1 MQNGGNSGVPPPPP
15 GVYPVH
21 PPKDPALHDRIIK
34 LCEHVSQRS
43 NNGHE
48 FIKLVKKKEATNPEF
63 AFLFPGQEGNEYYEW
78 KKYCLAYGVDEKM
91 GLKPPNSGGWHGGGA
106 GAGQSGGSGP
116 PSAPRPPEQ
125 HRSASR
131 PPEQH
136 GSGSRTLEQQRS
148 APKPRRQYSET
159 PPMPNTPPLS
169 DSEKK
174 ELAEILKNLEG
185 SKESIKR
192 AGAWIMKHRGKCVDS
207 VLAIKETVLSIPFYD
222 FDKKLHLC
230 WLINDLLHESMQLK
244 DPSQGM
250 YSMDDLTKA
259 IANVLVKVLRG
270 AWQGYRPD
278 QQNKINC
285 LLGLWGQRQIFSHHL
300 VNYFGNSMVA
310 GAPQFN
316 QGGYGYGGGYGA
328 GYGYGGGPPPGW
340 QGPQGPEFGPPPDV
354 DHNMWGQPAENEK
367 PYSCLHLSPGYV
379 VDVLLT
385 LRRNEGLKP
394 YEPIKIEK
402 LPNFMPVRM
411 PKTPNYILDKYQD
424 FERDLEDI
432 EHASKRRRT

>member
-1 MQNGGNSGVPPPPP
+1 MQEAGSSNIPAPPP
-15 GVYPVH
+15 GVYPVY
-21 PPKDPALHDRIIK
+21 PPKDPALHDRINK

-43 NNGHE
+43 NNGNE
-48 FIKLVKKKEATNPEF
+48 FIKLVKMKEATNPEF

-78 KKYCLAYGVDEKM
+78 KKYCLANGLDEKM
-91 GLKPPNSGGWHGGGA
+91 GLNPDN
-106 GAGQSGGSGP
+106 GGSGP
-116 PSAPRPPEQ
+116 PSAPRAPE
-125 HRSASR
+125 
-131 PPEQH
+131 
-136 GSGSRTLEQQRS
+136 QRS

-169 DSEKK
+169 ESEKK
-174 ELAEILKNLEG
+174 ELKDILNKLEG

-192 AGAWIMKHRGKCVDS
+192 AGAWIMKHRDSCVDG
-207 VLAIKETVLSIPFYD
+207 VLAVQDTALSLPFYE

-230 WLINDLLHESMQLK
+230 WLVNDLLHESMQLK

-250 YSMDDLTKA
+250 FVMDDLTKA
-259 IANVLVKVLRG
+259 IANVLVKVLRS

-285 LLGLWGQRQIFSHHL
+285 LLGLWGQRQIFSPHL
-300 VNYFGNSMVA
+300 VNYFGNSMTA
-310 GAPQFN
+310 GAPSFH
-316 QGGYGYGGGYGA
+316 QGGYGYGGGPGYGA
-328 GYGYGGGPPPGW
+328 GFGGFGGGPPAGW

-354 DHNMWGQPAENEK
+354 DLSMWGQPPENEK

-411 PKTPNYILDKYQD
+411 PKTPNYILDKYRD

-432 EHASKRRRT
+432 EHASKRRRL